1 MKGQAIPVLLLLA
14 KLDSLSPPGFY
25 VRAIYL
31 RTSKAVSK
39 LRAQA
44 QTCEQAYA
52 RKARVRVVAS
62 HPYPAGIRYIGI
74 VHTYTCITLCATYI
88 TVDPPILTL
97 ANFSKGAYRFS
108 RDLLALE
115 SASPTLPQL
124 PYPQVIASPL
134 RPEAWERTFQ
144 AIPDKALTSFLR
156 RGIHQ
161 GFRIGV
167 AQGAPFKPAKRN
179 LKSASEQPD
188 TITAY
193 IQREVD
199 LGRMGPLPRQPALT
213 PPLLQ
218 ISPFGVIPKKNRPD
232 KWRLIVDLSSPEGHS
247 INDAISKDLC
257 GVVYTSVDQAVTWA
271 RALGRGCLLA
281 KLDLKEA
288 YRAVPIHPSDQRLL
302 AVSWKDT
309 LYLDRALPF
318 GLRSAPKIFSALTD
332 AMMWTLHGNGVE
344 WGLHYL
350 DDFLVLGPPG
360 QQTCQDALGT
370 TLRLCAEL
378 GFPVAAEKTEGPA
391 TVLTFLGIEL
401 DTVKQE
407 VRLPQDKLS
416 QLSLNLA
423 VWMKRADSQSPR
435 GSCKKRELLSLIGHL
450 SHAAK
455 VVKPGRA
462 FLRSLIDASSSV
474 RDLSHWVHLNKGA
487 RADIAWWHTF
497 LRSWNGT
504 SMMQPSGPPLA
515 MVSDASGSWGCGAAQ
530 EDLWFHLQWPESWA
544 TVSIA
549 PKELV
554 PIVVAV
560 VLWGPYWAGRHVVCL
575 CDNSAVVAAVN
586 KGAARD
592 PTLSHLLRILAL
604 EAAVLDVQ
612 ITARHLPGV
621 QNASADALSR
631 NKMQTFFSLNPQ
643 ASPIPSIIPPEL
655 QELVLNRSLLWT
667 SPAWISLLGV
677 SWIKALRLPPA
688 RPIGRHSADMR
699 NSARD
704 MGSLTHTP

>member
-1 MKGQAIPVLLLLA
+1 
-14 KLDSLSPPGFY
+14 
-25 VRAIYL
+25 
-31 RTSKAVSK
+31 
-39 LRAQA
+39 
-44 QTCEQAYA
+44 
-52 RKARVRVVAS
+52 
-62 HPYPAGIRYIGI
+62 
-74 VHTYTCITLCATYI
+74 
-88 TVDPPILTL
+88 
-97 ANFSKGAYRFS
+97 
-108 RDLLALE
+108 
-115 SASPTLPQL
+115 
-124 PYPQVIASPL
+124 
-134 RPEAWERTFQ
+134 
-144 AIPDKALTSFLR
+144 
-156 RGIHQ
+156 
-161 GFRIGV
+161 
-167 AQGAPFKPAKRN
+167 
-179 LKSASEQPD
+179 
-188 TITAY
+188 
-193 IQREVD
+193 
-199 LGRMGPLPRQPALT
+199 MGPLPRQPALT

-271 RALGRGCLLA
+271 RALGRGC
-281 KLDLKEA
+281 
-288 YRAVPIHPSDQRLL
+288 L

-378 GFPVAAEKTEGPA
+378 GFPVAAEKTEGTA

-474 RDLSHWVHLNKGA
+474 RGLSHWVHLNKGA

-504 SMMQPSGPPLA
+504 SMMQPSGTPLTGYGIRCVGI
-515 MVSDASGSWGCGAAQ
+515 MG
-530 EDLWFHLQWPESWA
+530 LW
-544 TVSIA
+544 
-549 PKELV
+549 
-554 PIVVAV
+554 
-560 VLWGPYWAGRHVVCL
+560 R
-575 CDNSAVVAAVN
+575 
-586 KGAARD
+586 
-592 PTLSHLLRILAL
+592 
-604 EAAVLDVQ
+604 
-612 ITARHLPGV
+612 
-621 QNASADALSR
+621 
-631 NKMQTFFSLNPQ
+631 
-643 ASPIPSIIPPEL
+643 SP
-655 QELVLNRSLLWT
+655 
-667 SPAWISLLGV
+667 
-677 SWIKALRLPPA
+677 
-688 RPIGRHSADMR
+688 
-699 NSARD
+699 
-704 MGSLTHTP
+704 